1 MKNERQFDF
10 SSVLKFLGNADN
22 SQKQSVAEKMK
33 ENLSKEETNE
43 LDSILKDKRKIDAI
57 LQSDAAKKIID
68 KLNSGND
75 GKHK

>member
-10 SSVLKFLGNADN
+10 SSILKILSSADS

-33 ENLSKEETNE
+33 ENLSNEENNE

-57 LQSDAAKKIID
+57 LNSDAAKKIIN

-75 GKHK
+75 R

>member
-33 ENLSKEETNE
+33 ENLSKEENNE

-57 LQSDAAKKIID
+57 LNSDAAKKIID

>member
-10 SSVLKFLGNADN
+10 SSILKILSSADS

-33 ENLSKEETNE
+33 ENLSNEENNE

-57 LQSDAAKKIID
+57 LNSDAARKIIN

-75 GKHK
+75 R